1 MSQSH
6 STASGG
12 GGGRVSN
19 RAPPPINAAVHH
31 AVQPG
36 LTRYGSAP
44 GSLLSRVADS
54 IIAGTGDGGF
64 LTSIGSD
71 GQLSR
76 FFPQESPCL
85 ASDSRFKAAVEC
97 VSSDELEI
105 RRSGEGGSSP
115 TACLRQPFDQDD
127 DGPAR
132 DPASGVAATAQPR
145 TEGSPLMRQ
154 HSSPAGFFSHL
165 MVDNGFTAT
174 SGARNYIQSTN
185 DGTNALAGR
194 GLRSQLNF
202 SRQDA
207 VSQISE
213 ISIPE
218 MGESSDEAVG
228 NAGQSYMST
237 SYPISSWD
245 DTNSIVFSTT
255 NKHSRD
261 NNGDIIS
268 TLNNIDAQYGIPGSS
283 LDMSAV
289 DKLLH
294 IQQDSVPFKIRAK
307 RGCATHPRSIAER
320 ERRTRIS
327 EKLRKLQDIVPNM
340 DKQTSTSDMLDLA
353 VQHIK
358 GLQSQ
363 IQILKQGQASCTCV
377 TNDEQS

>member
-6 STASGG
+6 SSAAGG
-12 GGGRVSN
+12 GGGGSSISKRTQ
-19 RAPPPINAAVHH
+19 PPINAAIHR
-31 AVQPG
+31 AAGQPS

-54 IIAGTGDGGF
+54 IIAGAGDGGF
-64 LTSIGSD
+64 RTSIGSD

-76 FFPQESPCL
+76 FFPREAPSLATESSC
-85 ASDSRFKAAVEC
+85 KAAAVGRA
-97 VSSDELEI
+97 SSDELEI

-115 TACLRQPFDQDD
+115 NICLRQPFDLGG

-132 DPASGVAATAQPR
+132 DLSSGAAPEEQR
-145 TEGSPLMRQ
+145 TGGSHLTRQ

-165 MVDNGFTAT
+165 MVDNGLSAT
-174 SGARNYIQSTN
+174 RGTRNYFQPTN
-185 DGTNALAGR
+185 EGTNALTGR
-194 GLRSQLNF
+194 RLRSQLSF

-218 MGESSDEAVG
+218 MGESSDEAGG
-228 NAGQSYMST
+228 NVGQSYIPN

-268 TLNNIDAQYGIPGSS
+268 SLNIIDSQYGIPGTS

-289 DKLLH
+289 DKLFQ

-327 EKLRKLQDIVPNM
+327 EKLRKLQEIVPNM

-363 IQILKQGQASCTCV
+363 IQILEQEQESCTCV
-377 TNDEQS
+377 KQ